1 MKFGSKAHQPAT
13 FLQRCLPPQAT
24 NPTMKRKKKR
34 KRIDHLACTAHQSSA
49 ADDFTQ
55 SLVKATCSVSE
66 RTNAFLRSMN
76 GFQNQKAK
84 VQTKTS
90 KSLPANVRFAYPL
103 YAGKKTKL
111 CLSKLHLMDLGK
123 RFQRRIKS
131 SLTTTSRMDLG
142 RFIPGNGQSKFQAGE
157 GSPLGGGAAPL
168 FAGSPSGH
176 VWSQGACET
185 MICVSHALILIRSD
199 HKSGVFHTRLFI
211 LCWTCL
217 FPPKSCTPGG
227 SSEPFLQL

>member
-1 MKFGSKAHQPAT
+1 M
-13 FLQRCLPPQAT
+13 
-24 NPTMKRKKKR
+24 
-34 KRIDHLACTAHQSSA
+34 
-49 ADDFTQ
+49 Q
-55 SLVKATCSVSE
+55 SLVKATCSESE
-66 RTNAFLRSMN
+66 RTNAFLRSIN
-76 GFQNQKAK
+76 GFQTQKAK

-157 GSPLGGGAAPL
+157 GIPLGGGAAPL